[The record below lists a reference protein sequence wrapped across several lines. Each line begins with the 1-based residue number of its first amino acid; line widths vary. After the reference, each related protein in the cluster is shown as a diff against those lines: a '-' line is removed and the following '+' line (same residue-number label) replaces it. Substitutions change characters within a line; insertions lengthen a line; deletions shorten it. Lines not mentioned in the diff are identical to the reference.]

1 MSYGLSVLAS
11 DIPANRQAGLPDE
24 RFFAPG
30 DIAKAAE
37 KIRFWTS
44 QTFTPR
50 QREQQIGFSARNFD
64 WDRIAGQTIAV
75 YQAVLEGM
83 PPARERFAKSSCV
96 D

>member
-50 QREQQIGFSARNFD
+50 QREQQIGFNAQFRLGPDRGSDHSGLPGGTRRNA
-64 WDRIAGQTIAV
+64 AGA
-75 YQAVLEGM
+75 
-83 PPARERFAKSSCV
+83 
-96 D
+96 